1 MFMKSK
7 ILLVLFLMA
16 TMFAFNATAQQNESI
31 KPIKADRLVKVER
44 ENENAPRTLGNLFI
58 TCYYNNEYLEVEVP
72 ADAEYMEVVVSN
84 EVGTI
89 WTGLVTPESA
99 ECDIPYLSGQYLIT
113 CTTDSGTIYQGILS
127 F

>member
-1 MFMKSK
+1 MRKIVN
-7 ILLVLFLMA
+7 ILLALAVA
-16 TMFAFNATAQQNESI
+16 TLSFVMYAQSPVNNNG
-31 KPIKADRLVKVER
+31 PIRSTRLKKETSST
-44 ENENAPRTLGNLFI
+44 NTPRTLGDLFI

-72 ADAEYMEVVVSN
+72 ADVEYMEVVVSN